1 MRLRNIKAEYIKSV
15 YLCDDIPKKTLPEF
29 VICGRSN
36 SGKSTFLNKICN
48 RRKLAFSS
56 KKPGR
61 TNQINFYLINNQV
74 HIIDVPGYGFAKVG
88 KKEKNRWIDLLN
100 KFFLDRDFLNGMII
114 TIDSRRGLMQ
124 SDKELIEFT
133 KNKNTVFYVVLT
145 KIDKLKKN
153 EIIKITKKVEADLKK
168 YSNFSGIELS
178 GINTKSLDLKIIKF
192 IEDNC

>member
-1 MRLRNIKAEYIKSV
+1 M
-15 YLCDDIPKKTLPEF
+15 
-29 VICGRSN
+29 
-36 SGKSTFLNKICN
+36 
-48 RRKLAFSS
+48 
-56 KKPGR
+56 
-61 TNQINFYLINNQV
+61 
-74 HIIDVPGYGFAKVG
+74 HIIDLPGYGFAKVG

-178 GINTKSLDLKIIKF
+178 GINTKPLDLKIIKF

>member
-1 MRLRNIKAEYIKSV
+1 M
-15 YLCDDIPKKTLPEF
+15 
-29 VICGRSN
+29 
-36 SGKSTFLNKICN
+36 
-48 RRKLAFSS
+48 
-56 KKPGR
+56 
-61 TNQINFYLINNQV
+61 

>member
-178 GINTKSLDLKIIKF
+178 GINTKPLDLKIIKF

>member
-48 RRKLAFSS
+48 RKKLAFSS

>member
-178 GINTKSLDLKIIKF
+178 GINTKSLDSKIIKF

>member
-1 MRLRNIKAEYIKSV
+1 MRLSNIKAEYIKSV
-15 YLCDDIPKKTLPEF
+15 YLSDDIPKKTLPEF

-178 GINTKSLDLKIIKF
+178 GINTKPLDLKIIKF